1 MSLFKLPDFP
11 VANHGHGKSKSL
23 IHVFSIAR
31 QEADLL
37 VPLEPY
43 KFPIKGQRFKEIIK
57 KQLRICFNDI
67 VISPITN
74 ILIDFVNLHLFR
86 RCIHKVLQVHSL

>member
-1 MSLFKLPDFP
+1 MASLYYFTFLKILSLSKLPDFP
-11 VANHGHGKSKSL
+11 VANRGHGKSKSL
-23 IHVFSIAR
+23 IHVFSVAR

-67 VISPITN
+67 ISIN
-74 ILIDFVNLHLFR
+74 QHFD
-86 RCIHKVLQVHSL
+86 